1 MLIVDKGNTKTT
13 IQTESEKVGVT
24 DLLLLCSRA
33 LYIQWCVRHC
43 AQTEGQRIVPDVGTA
58 YNYMQK

>member
-1 MLIVDKGNTKTT
+1 MMHVDKGNTKTT
-13 IQTESEKVGVT
+13 IQTESDKVGVT
-24 DLLLLCSRA
+24 DLLLRCSRA
-33 LYIQWCVRHC
+33 LYSGVFVNV